1 VTEKRGLTIA
11 LAAVGAILVGLAGF
25 LIGRSTDGHMAGTP
39 MAQNGHDTGTMM
51 GTGDASWN
59 GPMMNMGSMPG
70 MSMDADGTMAM
81 SDQAFLVMMIPHHQ
95 MAVDMA
101 RIEVDRGSDPETVTL
116 ARTVIS
122 DQQKEIAQ
130 MRAWYQE
137 RYGSAPPSMPMS
149 GAMAMMGMSMDI
161 DGLRTTKEPDRAF
174 LRMMIPH
181 HAGALLMSD
190 MVLAGSPSNEVRDL
204 ARRIVAAQSREI
216 GQMQEMRER
225 IAPPLG

>member
-11 LAAVGAILVGLAGF
+11 LATVGAILVGLAGF

-39 MAQNGHDTGTMM
+39 MAQNGHGMGTMM
-51 GTGDASWN
+51 GTGGAPWN

-70 MSMDADGTMAM
+70 MSMDADGAMAM
-81 SDQAFLVMMIPHHQ
+81 SDQAFLAMMIPHHQ

-130 MRAWYQE
+130 MRNWYQE

-149 GAMAMMGMSMDI
+149 GAMAMMGMGMDM
-161 DGLRTTKEPDRAF
+161 DELRTTKEPDRAF
-174 LRMMIPH
+174 LRMMVPH

-190 MVLAGSPSNEVRDL
+190 MVLAGSPSNEVRGL

-216 GQMQEMRER
+216 GTMQEMRER